1 MKAFLHIFNNNII
14 PIFMLIGLGYLL
26 SKRFKLDIGTLSK
39 ANFYLYVPIFVFTN
53 VYSTNISSEMLK
65 AFVFGVLVLITNMI
79 IGSLISKGLGY
90 SESKRAAFS
99 NAIMFYNSGNVGI
112 PLITLVFSS
121 FPYIINGETPYLDI
135 ALSIQVAILIVQNV
149 STNTLGFFNA
159 GRASLHWKE
168 SIKNI
173 FKMPVIYTISL
184 AFLLKL
190 IPYDLTSTPIWIGLD
205 YIKTGMISI
214 ALITL
219 GVQLSKTKFNFADKD
234 VYITTV
240 TRLLGGPIIALILI
254 KLMGLNGIVAQTL
267 MISTSVPSAVNS
279 ALIAVEY
286 DNEPEFA
293 SQVVLTATV
302 FSAISL
308 SMVIYFARILFPIV

>member
-1 MKAFLHIFNNNII
+1 
-14 PIFMLIGLGYLL
+14 
-26 SKRFKLDIGTLSK
+26 
-39 ANFYLYVPIFVFTN
+39 
-53 VYSTNISSEMLK
+53 
-65 AFVFGVLVLITNMI
+65 
-79 IGSLISKGLGY
+79 
-90 SESKRAAFS
+90 
-99 NAIMFYNSGNVGI
+99 
-112 PLITLVFSS
+112 
-121 FPYIINGETPYLDI
+121 
-135 ALSIQVAILIVQNV
+135 
-149 STNTLGFFNA
+149 
-159 GRASLHWKE
+159 
-168 SIKNI
+168 
-173 FKMPVIYTISL
+173 MPVIYTISL